1 MQERTIQDNDEL
13 AAWFLYHM
21 TMQQRHRLIAERPVL
36 YARAFPSV
44 ETETIT
50 EIVTNA
56 IHDERRKNS

>member
-1 MQERTIQDNDEL
+1 
-13 AAWFLYHM
+13 
-21 TMQQRHRLIAERPVL
+21 VL
-36 YARAFPSV
+36 YARVFPSV